1 MTIGNDAMSNRL
13 FMTLAIGIAG
23 LPAVW
28 VYDRSIAGDQPA
40 SEASAPATG
49 PPAPPLMTVRPLAPV
64 AAIQINAKIPFADIP
79 NPPARPF
86 VFRGGTETHQR
97 ALTCLTAAIYYEAG
111 SEPEEGQRAVAQVVL
126 NRVRHP
132 AYPAS
137 ICAVVYQGSTLPT
150 GCQFT
155 FTCDGSLNR
164 QRSASIWA
172 RAESIA
178 AAALAGSVFGPVG
191 HALNYHA
198 NFVVPYWA
206 SSLAKKAIVGTH
218 IFYRLPGYWG
228 EERAFRR
235 HYAALEADP
244 VTLRATA
251 LAARERRGGSNPEP
265 AKALVTVDADPRV
278 ELLGIVEALA
288 SRSGSA
294 DGQTPIA
301 KDARA
306 NFARFSNHLAVEIYR
321 QLATRDEELTNRLL
335 TQLVAFPKISS
346 DAPLTFPHLSI
357 PGRAASTGAGLAEAL
372 GAFAKDSG
380 FADFYAKRQAQY
392 RSLKDANLASAV
404 PIVSAFQN
412 YTGSG
417 VGPIKLIVSPMLHR
431 SFVANCLSQGAAN
444 GPLILFVGEDGLE
457 QRAAAAQMLANAMA
471 HRAVAPNGCSLA
483 LRRDCRSTDNRIA
496 IVQDQIARQIA
507 VRAIQLKS
515 EGGRRTIKG
524 PALAVT
530 IDESL
535 KTYEQNRRYFP
546 TFKDFQPVLLQSIGS
561 NEGSVRA
568 MRGSRAANL
577 KMPVSLRSAAR
588 LSDPICEALRRGSQT

>member
-1 MTIGNDAMSNRL
+1 MSNRL
-13 FMTLAIGIAG
+13 FMTLAIGIAA

-28 VYDRSIAGDQPA
+28 VFDHSIAGDQRA
-40 SEASAPATG
+40 SEATAPATG
-49 PPAPPLMTVRPLAPV
+49 PPAPPLMTVRPLAPA

-86 VFRGGTETHQR
+86 VFRGGAQTHHR

-164 QRSASIWA
+164 QRSSGIWA

-178 AAALAGSVFGPVG
+178 AAALAGGVFGPVG

-235 HYAALEADP
+235 PYAALEADP

-251 LAARERRGGSNPEP
+251 LAARERRGGSNAEP
-265 AKALVTVDADPRV
+265 AKPLVTVDADPRV
-278 ELLGIVEALA
+278 ELLGIVDALA
-288 SRSGSA
+288 GRSASA
-294 DGQTPIA
+294 DSHTPIA
-301 KDARA
+301 KDART
-306 NFARFSNHLAVEIYR
+306 NFARFSNHLAVQIYR
-321 QLATRDEELTNRLL
+321 QLAAKDEELTNHLL
-335 TQLVAFPKISS
+335 TQLVAFPKTSS
-346 DAPLTFPHLSI
+346 EAPLSFPHLSV

-392 RSLKDANLASAV
+392 RSLKDANLASAL
-404 PIVSAFQN
+404 PIVTAFQN

-417 VGPIKLIVSPMLHR
+417 VGAIKLIVAPMVQR

-457 QRAAAAQMLANAMA
+457 QRAAPAQMLASALA
-471 HRAVAPNGCSLA
+471 HRAVGPNGCSLA
-483 LRRDCRSTDNRIA
+483 LRRDCKGTDNRIA
-496 IVQDQIARQIA
+496 IVQDQIARQVA
-507 VRAIQLKS
+507 VRAIQPNS
-515 EGGRRTIKG
+515 EGTRRTIKG

-530 IDESL
+530 IDEGL

-561 NEGSVRA
+561 SDRSARA
-568 MRGSRAANL
+568 LRGSSAANL
-577 KMPVSLRSAAR
+577 KLPVSLRTGGR
-588 LSDPICEALRRGSQT
+588 FSDPVCEALGRGSHT